1 MATGMLGQT
10 IWSANANSTNVGL
23 FLFAKMVA
31 GNLFDRAGA
40 GDVTVGVF
48 VEVNGT
54 SGPASAVLDGVCKIT
69 IGAGSLNAG
78 AKVESDANGK
88 AVANSSGFL
97 AGILLTGGAPGD
109 IVSMKIAS

>member
-10 IWSANANSTNVGL
+10 IWAANANSTNVGL

-69 IGAGSLNAG
+69 LASTLSAG

-97 AGILLTGGAPGD
+97 AGILLAGGVSGD
-109 IVSMKIAS
+109 IVPMKIAS